1 MEPQGRDAL
10 PLDIERLLPDPDRD
24 ADSNDAAG
32 TGTGAAD
39 IPDLD
44 DGTTSEEC
52 SSECT
57 SSGALS
63 LAPDTLVQQLAVND
77 ADEQDTVQF
86 GIPLDPGS
94 LFSPSEHPAFSIF
107 HGGGGGGGGYYDD
120 EDGEATL

>member
-10 PLDIERLLPDPDRD
+10 PLDIERLLSHPNRD
-24 ADSNDAAG
+24 TDSNDAA
-32 TGTGAAD
+32 GTGAAD

-52 SSECT
+52 SSDCI

-77 ADEQDTVQF
+77 DEQDTVQF

-107 HGGGGGGGGYYDD
+107 HGGGGYYDD